1 MEKGQ
6 KEAWLLLIRPLTHD
20 GYVRAKDKT
29 IVSVAAEVV
38 QVNMVYLSAFEA
50 INGREYGTTL
60 FSATGKGDE
69 LIFAFSS
76 VFNC

>member
-6 KEAWLLLIRPLTHD
+6 KEAWLLLIRPLSHD

-38 QVNMVYLSAFEA
+38 QVNTAYLSAFEA
-50 INGREYGTTL
+50 INGKQYGMTS